1 MSEFNALFMKMDEG
15 GWELFSVL
23 YSASSPFLLGSNLV
37 LYIFIKAT
45 KCLSFLQSADATTLF
60 LLRSDMCSSLQK
72 FHRFISTQIKLVV
85 PKGGRA
91 SFPSQ
96 RWALGALR
104 SVAVLGGLLLSCWLW
119 DLLGRARFCRDPEP
133 LPLQAQIWSAEVHP
147 WLDFKLLLLW
157 KVPIL
162 SFPRFPLAPIQC
174 CFGMSHLH
182 VIISAALNWGGL
194 WCQGWLS
201 GGTGQFSLLGNC
213 NIFPCCFIMSFIYQI
228 GNSSVEK

>member
-1 MSEFNALFMKMDEG
+1 M
-15 GWELFSVL
+15 
-23 YSASSPFLLGSNLV
+23 PFLLAECWCHNPLPPQKRYVLIFAKIPPFYLHADQTCCPQGRKGKFSKPTLGTRCPQICSGSGWAFAVV
-37 LYIFIKAT
+37 LT
-45 KCLSFLQSADATTLF
+45 LGSAW
-60 LLRSDMCSSLQK
+60 
-72 FHRFISTQIKLVV
+72 
-85 PKGGRA
+85 G
-91 SFPSQ
+91 
-96 RWALGALR
+96 
-104 SVAVLGGLLLSCWLW
+104 
-119 DLLGRARFCRDPEP
+119 ARFCRDTEP